1 MKQLKRKK
9 KVSGWN
15 IASAVVLTVV
25 LLIEGFL
32 AFQVWKLKMI
42 PTPLF
47 LILLAVLA
55 VIPAVLSLLL
65 FQRTGK
71 WEKKKRGHGKQIV
84 AYILCAVLVAGC
96 LYGCSVLY
104 EVNDTLTSITSPAKV
119 HVLLEVYVMAEDP
132 AQAIE
137 DTGNYVFGISDSVA
151 EEDNQ
156 GAIADIEKK
165 LGAAITTKRY
175 PSVFAMIDGL
185 YAGEVNAIILEGSYM
200 TIMDSVEGY
209 EDFSSRVRFVHE
221 HVIEKEVPQ
230 MEVPG
235 EDGPETMV
243 IPEVQDIT
251 KTPFLL
257 YISGND
263 ARRQYL
269 ADGGSDVNIMVVVN
283 PNTRQVLMINT
294 PRDYYVPNP
303 ASGNDSRDKLSHCGL
318 KGINNSVQAMTK
330 LYGHTINYYA
340 KINFSGFKTLV
351 DAMGGVTVDVEIP
364 FNSGTYYFHEGEN
377 YMNGDMALSFVRVRK
392 AFASGDNQRGKNQM
406 RMITG
411 MINKLSS
418 GTILTN
424 YGAILDSLE
433 GMFVTSMPA
442 DQIGQLVQMQLIE
455 RPSWDIK
462 TFAVTGDNGNDSCW
476 AVGGGKG
483 YVMYPH
489 EDEVEHA
496 SDLIGRMLNGEVI
509 TDEDLI
515 VK

>member
-1 MKQLKRKK
+1 MKRKK
-9 KVSGWN
+9 TTSGWN
-15 IASAVVLTVV
+15 IASAVVLAVM
-25 LLIEGFL
+25 LLIEGLL

-42 PTPLF
+42 PTHLF

-55 VIPAVLSLLL
+55 VIPAFMSLLL

-84 AYILCAVLVAGC
+84 AYVLCAVFIAGC
-96 LYGCSVLY
+96 IYGFSVLY
-104 EVNDTLTSITSPAKV
+104 EVNDTITSITSPAKV
-119 HVLLEVYVMAEDP
+119 HVLLEVYVLAEDP
-132 AQAIE
+132 AHAIE
-137 DTGNYVFGISDSVA
+137 DTGDYVFGISDSVA

-165 LGAAITTKRY
+165 LGTVITTKRY

-185 YAGEVNAIILEGSYM
+185 YAGEVNAIILDSSYIS
-200 TIMDSVEGY
+200 IMDSVEGY
-209 EDFSSRVRFVHE
+209 EDFSERVRFVHE
-221 HVIEKEVPQ
+221 HVIEKEVPLVQ
-230 MEVPG
+230 TPSEDDPEVPVMT
-235 EDGPETMV
+235 E
-243 IPEVQDIT
+243 IQDIT
-251 KTPFLL
+251 ETPFLL

-283 PNTRQVLMINT
+283 PNTRQVLMVNT

-318 KGINNSVQAMTK
+318 KGINNSVKAMTK

-340 KINFSGFKTLV
+340 KINFSGFRTLI

-364 FNSGTYYFHEGEN
+364 FSAGGYYFRKGEN
-377 YMNGDMALSFVRVRK
+377 YMNGDQALVFVRIRK

-406 RMITG
+406 LMITG

-442 DQIGQLVQMQLIE
+442 EHIGKLVQMQLTE
-455 RPSWDIK
+455 MPTWDIK
-462 TFAVTGDNGNDSCW
+462 TFAVTGDGGSDSCW

-489 EDEVEHA
+489 ENVVEHA
-496 SDLIGRMLNGEVI
+496 SNLIGRVLNGEVI